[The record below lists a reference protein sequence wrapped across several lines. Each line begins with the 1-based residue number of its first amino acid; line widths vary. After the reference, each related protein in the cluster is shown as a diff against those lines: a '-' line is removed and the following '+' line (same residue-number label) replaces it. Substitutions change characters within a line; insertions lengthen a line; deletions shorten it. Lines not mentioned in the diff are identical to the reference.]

1 MLAIP
6 LMLPLIF
13 LTGLF
18 SAYIRQEHFRVAS
31 FLPLRHCSDVDHE
44 RSLTE
49 DFDALFRDAYLQP
62 ELQTRVLH
70 PETGTGQPLV
80 EESADELCYFTP
92 NQSEAT
98 DAEPSDSFTPAFSSD
113 PLGCP
118 PSLSPSNLRP
128 FSDSLDHPY
137 PDNAKPLSLP
147 EGDVSGGGR

>member
-1 MLAIP
+1 
-6 LMLPLIF
+6 MLPLIF

-44 RSLTE
+44 RSSTE
-49 DFDALFRDAYLQP
+49 DFDGLFRDAYLQP

-70 PETGTGQPLV
+70 PETGTGQETA
-80 EESADELCYFTP
+80 EERADELYYFTP

-98 DAEPSDSFTPAFSSD
+98 DADPSDTFPPDVSFD

-128 FSDSLDHPY
+128 FSESLDHPL
-137 PDNAKPLSLP
+137 PDEAQQLSLQ
-147 EGDVSGGGR
+147 EGDASVGGS